1 MAEEVQAQMEEGSMS
16 KCEACGQD
24 EMFSVSLIMRG
35 DDPRF
40 NREFTLCE
48 KCAAAVIGSL
58 CVQNLI
64 NKKQEAGDDRT
75 NGTSL

>member
-1 MAEEVQAQMEEGSMS
+1 MAEKVQTQMEESSMI

-24 EMFSVSLIMRG
+24 KIFSVSLIMRG

-40 NREFTLCE
+40 NREFALCE

-64 NKKQEAGDDRT
+64 NKDVINQTTDQ
-75 NGTSL
+75 